1 MDRNLVYLIVFF
13 NAVAAIYF
21 FVKRKCEVPL
31 FLALFNI
38 FVEYRLIS
46 LKAGYSDWVSF
57 EYVIPFKWNFEIA
70 YKVSDLILLGTSIMM
85 YCFMIFYKS
94 PRRKLNDSNDL
105 LFAFIR
111 SKKKA
116 IIYGLII
123 FGAMAT
129 ILKNVSVGYATLTKL
144 GTTSFIILFFL
155 LILADKDQK
164 ADVRLFFIIL
174 FLGLAY
180 LTYDTATR
188 FQFLGWMIPIGFY
201 LTRNIKPSKK
211 VVLSIVGIFSIMV
224 IFSAAGV
231 LRYRKMSDLTLSS
244 LYKESVDR
252 MLIADDI
259 NFIDGFMMMYQ
270 VYPDQLPYD
279 YGKEHLNILLRPIP
293 RSLWPGKPLSSW
305 VRNVEAR
312 HGWID
317 EESAGFSPTIW
328 GVFYAEGGKYG
339 VIIFSVIWAFALAW
353 LYRAFSYFTSDLSS
367 FLTGILLVSMIP
379 IFRSGDLAGDFSI
392 VLMSFWPMMI
402 FVYLY
407 KKFVKKQLQHAR

>member
-1 MDRNLVYLIVFF
+1 
-13 NAVAAIYF
+13 VAAIYF

-174 FLGLAY
+174 LLGLAY

>member
-1 MDRNLVYLIVFF
+1 MDRNFVYLILLL
-13 NAVAAIYF
+13 NAVAAIF
-21 FVKRKCEVPL
+21 FFIKKKCEVPM

-38 FVEYRLIS
+38 FVEYRLFS

-57 EYVIPFKWNFEIA
+57 DYVIPFKWNFEIA

-94 PRRKLNDSNDL
+94 PRRKLNDSNEL
-105 LFAFIR
+105 LFTFIR
-111 SKKKA
+111 TKKKA
-116 IIYGLII
+116 IIYGLVI
-123 FGAMAT
+123 FGVMASV
-129 ILKNVSVGYATLTKL
+129 LKNLSPGYATLTKL

-155 LILADKDQK
+155 LILAEKEQK
-164 ADVRLFFIIL
+164 ADIKLFFIIL
-174 FLGLAY
+174 FLALAY
-180 LTYDTATR
+180 ITYDTAIR
-188 FQFLGWMIPIGFY
+188 FQFLGWMIPIGLY
-201 LTRNIKPSKK
+201 LTRNIKPSLK
-211 VVLSIVGIFSIMV
+211 VVLGVAGIFFIMV

-231 LRYRKMSDLTLSS
+231 LRYKKMSDITLTS
-244 LYKESVDR
+244 LYKESIDR

-312 HGWID
+312 HGWLD
-317 EESAGFSPTIW
+317 EDSSGFSPTIW

-353 LYRAFSYFTSDLSS
+353 LYRAFSYFSSDLSF

-379 IFRSGDLAGDFSI
+379 IFRSGDLPGDCSI
-392 VLMSFWPMMI
+392 VLMSFWPIII
-402 FVYLY
+402 FVYMY
-407 KKFVKKQLQHAR
+407 KKMVKKELQHAR